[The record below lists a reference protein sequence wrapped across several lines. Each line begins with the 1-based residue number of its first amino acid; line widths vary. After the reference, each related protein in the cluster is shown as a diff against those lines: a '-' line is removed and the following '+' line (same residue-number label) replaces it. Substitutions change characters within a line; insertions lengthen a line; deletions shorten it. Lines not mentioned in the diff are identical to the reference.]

1 MQFIHDLKR
10 SWYSCI
16 IKIIY
21 AIGIGEVLAIFNL
34 AGPET
39 VSNFG
44 INVVSLISLVFSMMG
59 EELLKFI
66 PLMLLLRTFYKFTDN
81 TKVSMILSVAIV
93 LAVFGL
99 MHYSPGE
106 NTLISVLVMQG
117 LGSLFEMYGY
127 IKTKNLFVPYI
138 AHLLTDAVIFI
149 MILLGP
155 VWIVKN
161 MFRMFLNLTCVS
173 FKYSLNYITITK
185 LFSFRKIEALL

>member
-1 MQFIHDLKR
+1 VQFIHDLKR

-155 VWIVKN
+155 V
-161 MFRMFLNLTCVS
+161 
-173 FKYSLNYITITK
+173 
-185 LFSFRKIEALL
+185 

>member
-1 MQFIHDLKR
+1 
-10 SWYSCI
+10 
-16 IKIIY
+16 
-21 AIGIGEVLAIFNL
+21 
-34 AGPET
+34 
-39 VSNFG
+39 
-44 INVVSLISLVFSMMG
+44 MMG

-155 VWIVKN
+155 V
-161 MFRMFLNLTCVS
+161 
-173 FKYSLNYITITK
+173 
-185 LFSFRKIEALL
+185 